1 MAPGS
6 PSSNQSPA
14 SSQRGTHALHSARF
28 AEFEVDFEERLLR
41 RNSLPVKIQK
51 KPFEILRLLLER
63 PGTLVTR
70 ARIAQVLWPDLHVS
84 YERSLNTAVNALREC
99 LGDSG
104 RSFRFIETCSGVGYR
119 FIARVEAVGRA
130 ASPTLPNGAANEA
143 HRDYLTGMFFYNKMS
158 EESLTTALAHF
169 ESAILQDPSF
179 ALPYAGLAQV
189 YTLFAFWGILPPGQ
203 AGKRAE
209 EYARSALWLAPDKP
223 EPYVAM
229 AGAKRV
235 LDWDWAGA
243 ERLYRKAL
251 DLDPHCEQALVW
263 LADLLLCQGR
273 VEEAVAQV
281 ETSLAHDPLSQWA
294 GFQRAWTLL
303 AVGDAR
309 GALEQAWRAL
319 VLDSNFALGH
329 FLLGLIYQRME
340 MVDEALTELDYARSS
355 SPSSPIILAALGHVH
370 ATSGAPEQAQAALE
384 ELTALSQ
391 RRYVS
396 PYCLAVVHA
405 GLDDRDSCVAEL
417 ERALNGRDIHLQ
429 WMYVDPRLSS
439 LRCSDDR
446 IISLLNRMGLQRPA
460 PAASI
465 TPNKSA
471 APS

>member
-1 MAPGS
+1 MPQRW
-6 PSSNQSPA
+6 PITKLTMSPA
-14 SSQRGTHALHSARF
+14 SSSPNETPASAQRRTQALNSVRF
-28 AEFEVDFEERLLR
+28 AEFEVDFEERLLW
-41 RNSLPVKIQK
+41 RNGLPVKIQR

-70 ARIAQVLWPDLHVS
+70 ARIAQKVWPDLHVS

-104 RSFRFIETCSGVGYR
+104 RSFRFIETCSGAGYR
-119 FIARVEAVGRA
+119 FIAAVEPVGRA
-130 ASPTLPNGAANEA
+130 ACSTLPNAAMNEA
-143 HRDYLTGMFFYNKMS
+143 QRDYLTGVFFYNKMS

-169 ESAILQDPSF
+169 ESAILQDASF

-189 YTLFAFWGILPPGQ
+189 YNLFAFWGVLPPRQ

-263 LADLLLCQGR
+263 LADLWLCQGR
-273 VEEAVAQV
+273 LEEAAAQV
-281 ETSLAHDPLSQWA
+281 EIALAHHPLSQWA

-303 AVGDAR
+303 AAGNAR

-329 FLLGLIYQRME
+329 FLLGLIYQQME
-340 MVDEALTELDYARSS
+340 MLEEAVTELDYARTF
-355 SPSSPIILAALGHVH
+355 SPGSPIVLGALGHVH
-370 ATSGAPEQAQAALE
+370 AVSGAAEQARGIIE
-384 ELTALSQ
+384 ELSALSQ

-396 PYCLAVVHA
+396 PYCPAIVHA
-405 GLDDRDSCVAEL
+405 GLNDGDSCVAAL
-417 ERALNGRDIHLQ
+417 ERAFEGRDIQLQ
-429 WMYVDPRLSS
+429 WVYVDPRLSS
-439 LRCSDDR
+439 LRCSEPR
-446 IISLLNRMGLQRPA
+446 ITALLNRMGFQLP
-460 PAASI
+460 
-465 TPNKSA
+465 
-471 APS
+471 